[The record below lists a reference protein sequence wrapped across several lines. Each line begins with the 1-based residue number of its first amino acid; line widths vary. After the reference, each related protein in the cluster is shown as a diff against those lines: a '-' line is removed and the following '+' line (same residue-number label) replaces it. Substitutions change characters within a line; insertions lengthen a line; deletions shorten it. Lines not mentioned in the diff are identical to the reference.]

1 MNNKVNLSDLNDLQ
15 KIWLSDLAYI
25 DLTEEGHKKLLE
37 GGFTLKESI
46 KYIKKPFSPAID
58 VMFLE
63 GKKFNFLIGKI
74 LGAND
79 KFPSKI
85 DIVNTLIEN
94 GLGDLKIIHSSDYPS
109 PSPSGFQALTFED
122 SYGNIGIS
130 YRGSDMAMS
139 SSTIREWLESNILEY
154 FSSNSP
160 QAQEAVQYFLEHKSA
175 DKDNYIYGH
184 SLGGNLVSHVYLNC
198 YKDIKFAFSI
208 NGTPINQKLIDTEEK
223 QNAFNDKEKFSFNV
237 ICGDVIGQ
245 LKSCEK
251 YKNNVNYIKNNNIM
265 QQSFLSAHMIQASSF
280 DEFGNFIK
288 ITEEEMEKETNFISI
303 KMINIT
309 RFVREKMKHISFKLS
324 KSHPYSTIIND
335 DQLNNGHKRR

>member
-37 GGFTLKESI
+37 GGFTLKESA
-46 KYIKKPFSPAID
+46 KYIKNPFSPI
-58 VMFLE
+58 VTVLFFKPEHFSFLV
-63 GKKFNFLIGKI
+63 GKV
-74 LGAND
+74 LGTGD

-85 DIVNTLIEN
+85 DIINTLIET
-94 GLGDLKIIHSSDYPS
+94 GLGDLKITHLSDYPLI
-109 PSPSGFQALTFED
+109 SPSGFKALTFED
-122 SYGNIGIS
+122 SYGNVGIS
-130 YRGSDMAMS
+130 YKGSDMTMS
-139 SSTIREWLESNILEY
+139 TSTIREWLESNILEY
-154 FSSNSP
+154 FASDSP
-160 QAQEAVQYFLEHKSA
+160 QAKEAVQYFLEHKSI

-198 YKDIKFAFSI
+198 FKDIKFAFSI
-208 NGTPINQKLIDTEEK
+208 NGTPVNQKLIDNEEK
-223 QNAFNDKEKFSFNV
+223 EKAFNDKEKFSFNV
-237 ICGDVIGQ
+237 ISGDIIGQ

-251 YKNNVNYIKNNNIM
+251 YKNNVNYIKNNNTM
-265 QQSFLSAHMIQASSF
+265 SQSFLSAHMIQASSF

-288 ITEEEMEKETNFISI
+288 ITEEEMEKEANFISI

-309 RFVREKMKHISFKLS
+309 RFAREKMNHISFKLS

-335 DQLNNGHKRR
+335 ELNNGRKRR